1 MGIILVRFIK
11 ANKNKLVAFTGSK
24 TPGRKDSAFGK
35 INKYLST
42 LGEILSE

>member
-1 MGIILVRFIK
+1 MRFIK
-11 ANKNKLVAFTGSK
+11 AIKHKHKLVAFTGSK